1 MLTSESRYR
10 YTGSLK
16 TEHTAFNTPSAC
28 IFYAPLAWM
37 RAENNQYQP
46 KPLCS
51 AFSESTPLLILKGDL
66 LKKEHKMIN
75 AISVFTFKSTP
86 IRTQIIDNHIWFC
99 LIDVCDS
106 LNLRRG
112 SKVVDRLE
120 ETGVRKTSLSY
131 TSGAKEVTFIN
142 EPNLYRLIFRSNKPA
157 AVQFGNWVYEEVLPS
172 IRKTGSYG
180 TSTLDARTIGGI
192 VKRCAVSAV
201 REAITDIMTSAEQT
215 NFFGDVKDEDLIRAI
230 WGWYATHHKKT
241 FDAVRELTTENNELK
256 CKLETIRKAVR

>member
-1 MLTSESRYR
+1 
-10 YTGSLK
+10 
-16 TEHTAFNTPSAC
+16 
-28 IFYAPLAWM
+28 M
-37 RAENNQYQP
+37 RAGNIQYRP
-46 KPLCS
+46 KHLLV
-51 AFSESTPLLILKGDL
+51 AFSESTPLLILNGDFL
-66 LKKEHKMIN
+66 RKTNKMTN
-75 AISVFTFKSTP
+75 AISVFNFKSTP

-120 ETGVRKTSLSY
+120 EAGVRKTSLSY
-131 TSGAKEVTFIN
+131 TSGAKEVSFIN

-157 AVQFGNWVYEEVLPS
+157 AIQFGNWVYEEVLPS

-180 TSTLDARTIGGI
+180 TPMLDAKTIGGI

-201 REAITDIMTSAEQT
+201 REAIMDIMTSAEQT
-215 NFFGDVKDEDLIRAI
+215 NFFGEVKDEDLIRAV

-241 FDAVRELTTENNELK
+241 FDALRELTAENDELK
-256 CKLETIRKAVR
+256 GKLETIRKAVR